1 MTFSCSDFLDDVM
14 RSLVHSQAI
23 TEAEIPADDPG
34 KAADVATAAIVAMHR
49 AGLFARFMRE
59 LLNAVETLGAIA
71 ETHGVDALV
80 FLFDLQAAIL
90 NDTSVDAHA
99 GIDGRIVELVS
110 QPPSAAEWMKHI
122 RKEGHEIDTRF
133 GANALLESRRVL
145 ESGDCRSPDHEF
157 KNFHRLLCE
166 RFDYPHDEIDWRRD
180 QLSLIEWIANRQS
193 TPVSVQPVPTIR
205 VRADGDANFYHLL
218 DGEDWVAAV
227 QMNGRFTVPMQEA
240 MLQTFAGV
248 LRNPCGPHSPDMN
261 DAVPDHVRD
270 RVKWALSRLREHEA
284 ALQGVQLA
292 RGNGHILAL
301 ELNDREEAIR
311 HAMERINEFRGM
323 AAKNGVDAEA
333 FIHSIGGLPDL
344 ERFGYRTS

>member
-110 QPPSAAEWMKHI
+110 QLPSAAQWMKHI
-122 RKEGHEIDTRF
+122 RKEGHEI
-133 GANALLESRRVL
+133 A
-145 ESGDCRSPDHEF
+145 
-157 KNFHRLLCE
+157 
-166 RFDYPHDEIDWRRD
+166 
-180 QLSLIEWIANRQS
+180 LIEWIANRQS

-261 DAVPDHVRD
+261 DAVPHHVRD

-301 ELNDREEAIR
+301 ELKDREEAIR
-311 HAMERINEFRGM
+311 HAMERINEFRGV
-323 AAKNGVDAEA
+323 AAKDGVDAEA

>member
-1 MTFSCSDFLDDVM
+1 M

-59 LLNAVETLGAIA
+59 LLNAVETLGAVA
-71 ETHGVDALV
+71 EAHGVNALV

-110 QPPSAAEWMKHI
+110 QLPSAAEWMKHI

-133 GANALLESRRVL
+133 GATALLESRRVL

-166 RFDYPHDEIDWRRD
+166 RFEYPHDEIDWKRD

-193 TPVSVQPVPTIR
+193 TPVSAQPVPTIR
-205 VRADGDANFYHLL
+205 VRADGDANLYHLL

-240 MLQTFAGV
+240 MLQKFAEL
-248 LRNPCGPHSPDMN
+248 LRNPCGPHSSDMN
-261 DAVPDHVRD
+261 NAVPHHVRD
-270 RVKWALSRLREHEA
+270 QVKWALNRLREHEA
-284 ALQGVQLA
+284 AL
-292 RGNGHILAL
+292 H
-301 ELNDREEAIR
+301 
-311 HAMERINEFRGM
+311 
-323 AAKNGVDAEA
+323 
-333 FIHSIGGLPDL
+333 
-344 ERFGYRTS
+344 